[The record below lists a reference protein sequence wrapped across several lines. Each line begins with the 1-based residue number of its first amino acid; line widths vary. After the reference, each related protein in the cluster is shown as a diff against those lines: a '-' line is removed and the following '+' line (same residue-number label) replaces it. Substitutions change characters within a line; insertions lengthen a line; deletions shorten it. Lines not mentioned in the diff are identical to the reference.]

1 VELGKRLAEL
11 MTEKQISQSRL
22 AREVD
27 IDQTTL
33 SKVLL
38 GKNNFSLETAIRVA
52 KFFNVTLG
60 QLAGTEEL

>member
-1 VELGKRLAEL
+1 MELGKRLAEL